1 VCGDTQFNRAR
12 AAMPP
17 TWFRLLS
24 QTDDVSAMTFAVRT
38 SEHVSTILP
47 AIREAVRTVDNDLAV
62 YDVHTQQQQIDS
74 TMSNERLFVTLT
86 SAFGVL
92 ALILASVGIYG
103 LLAQN
108 VSRRTPEIGIRMAL
122 GATASNVRGMVLRE
136 ASLLAVAGVIVGSTA
151 AAALGRFVE
160 ATLFGVTP
168 IDPVAIGGAVVA
180 MLVVALVAG
189 WLPARRACRLNPLI
203 ALRHE

>member
-1 VCGDTQFNRAR
+1 
-12 AAMPP
+12 
-17 TWFRLLS
+17 
-24 QTDDVSAMTFAVRT
+24 MTFAVRT
-38 SEHVSTILP
+38 AENVSTILP
-47 AIREAVRTVDNDLAV
+47 AIREVVRTVDSDLAV

-86 SAFGVL
+86 SAFGLL

-122 GATASNVRGMVLRE
+122 GATRGHVLAMVLRE
-136 ASLLAVAGVIVGSTA
+136 GSLLAVIGVIVGSAA
-151 AAALGRFVE
+151 AAALGRFVD

-168 IDPVAIGGAVVA
+168 IDPFATGGAVSA
-180 MLVVALVAG
+180 MLIVALLAG
-189 WLPARRACRLNPLI
+189 WMPARRACRLNPLL